1 MQNMVKSFNEYD
13 DHPHYDHPNLI
24 VHGEL
29 KYENQTSSTTTIHKR
44 KFALIKKKLENSE
57 YAKKPQE

>member
-1 MQNMVKSFNEYD
+1 MQNMAKSFNEYD

-29 KYENQTSSTTTIHKR
+29 KYDNQTSSTTTIHK
-44 KFALIKKKLENSE
+44 KKL
-57 YAKKPQE
+57 